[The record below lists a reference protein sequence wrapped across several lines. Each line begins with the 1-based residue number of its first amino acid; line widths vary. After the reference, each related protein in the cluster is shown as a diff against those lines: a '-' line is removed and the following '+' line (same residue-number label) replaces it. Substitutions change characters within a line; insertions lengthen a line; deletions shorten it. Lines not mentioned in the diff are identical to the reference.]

1 MYGPDGYYQSG
12 NGVGVDFDTFVN
24 RDTPLASRIGRWL
37 DEKWV
42 EQGSPD
48 CFNVYELAAGDGT
61 LCRKIL
67 SLNLQCAEAILY
79 TAIETNPIYKDNF
92 PKTVDVVDC
101 LPSSPLCGVIFANE
115 LIDSQSVRFVSYR
128 DGCWQE
134 LFIHV
139 SDKAQY
145 EWRPVEEKIPQTL
158 QAIKT
163 MDGSAPWVQ
172 ESANLL
178 HQLSQNLTGD
188 MLMIDYGFRY
198 TKDFP
203 GRPWFKCWYQY
214 RLVPCLDLSIL
225 PDMSAL
231 LPVDQLEEL
240 FYPAKVTEQATWF
253 AGEEQPFD
261 GFYVMEWKFVNG
273 EPR

>member
-1 MYGPDGYYQSG
+1 MYGPGGYYQSG
-12 NGVGVDFDTFVN
+12 NGVGADFDTCAN

-67 SLNLQCAEAILY
+67 SLNLQCAKAIRY
-79 TAIETNPIYKDNF
+79 TAIETNPIYKDSF
-92 PKTVDVVDC
+92 PEKVDIADR
-101 LPSSPLCGVIFANE
+101 LPSGPLCGVIFANE
-115 LIDSQSVRFVSYR
+115 LIDCQPVRFVSYR

-145 EWRPVEEKIPQTL
+145 EWRPVKEEIPQTL
-158 QAIKT
+158 QVIKT

-178 HQLSQNLTGD
+178 HQLSQDFTGD
-188 MLMIDYGFRY
+188 MLMIDYGYRK
-198 TKDFP
+198 TVDFP
-203 GRPWFKCWYQY
+203 GRPWFRCWLNYK
-214 RLVPCLDLSIL
+214 LVPALDLTIL

-231 LPVDQLEEL
+231 MPVDQLEEL
-240 FYPAKVTEQATWF
+240 FYPAKVTEQASWISGNT
-253 AGEEQPFD
+253 EPHD
-261 GFYVMEWKFVNG
+261 NFYVMEWCLRGGK
-273 EPR
+273 PL